1 MAWQDT
7 WLRISDALG
16 WRWSAIAQRIE
27 GRLSNSRGEWVRQVM
42 DETTRRHVAGL
53 PYAGM
58 SALEISGDKWKSF
71 GFRQYQS
78 ADFDT
83 FDICERPLALEAYD
97 IVIAEQVL
105 EHVLWPYRA
114 ARHLHQMLKP
124 GGVLV
129 VTTPFLVLVH
139 ECPVDCSRWT
149 ALGLK
154 HLLAEGGF
162 ELSAIET
169 GSWGNRT
176 CARGSLRRVPRY
188 VPWYHTL
195 QNDPYYPMVV
205 WAFARKTG
213 AVAMPEARR

>member
-7 WLRISDALG
+7 WLRISDVIG
-16 WRWSAIAQRIE
+16 WRWSVIAQRIE
-27 GRLSNSRGEWVRQVM
+27 NRLSSSSGEWARQVM
-42 DETTRRHVAGL
+42 DAATEKHVRGL
-53 PYAGM
+53 AYAGM
-58 SALEISGDKWKSF
+58 DALEISGDKWKNF
-71 GFRQYQS
+71 GFKTYRS
-78 ADFDT
+78 ADFST
-83 FDICERPLALEAYD
+83 FDVCEGPLAPEAFD

-114 ARHLHQMLKP
+114 ARHLFQMLRP
-124 GGVLV
+124 GGHLV

-149 ALGLK
+149 ELGLK

-162 ELSAIET
+162 PLTAIET

-176 CARGSLRRVPRY
+176 CARGSLRRPPRY

-195 QNDPYYPMVV
+195 QNDPSYPMVV
-205 WAFARKTG
+205 WAFATRDGTR
-213 AVAMPEARR
+213 APEDRR